1 MIVKSLDHLNQIS
14 KKISQKLEKGDCIF
28 LIGEIGVGKT
38 TFTRY
43 LINNLQN
50 QKGLK
55 ETEVLSPTF
64 NLLYEY
70 EIKDLKIMHYD
81 LYRIKKTNE
90 LDHLGIFSENE
101 KTVKIIEWPDLIKTP
116 LTNKLEIHLEYG
128 ENDKERKMQI
138 NGVNKWK
145 DFENEI

>member
-14 KKISQKLEKGDCIF
+14 KKISKKLENGDCIF

-38 TFTRY
+38 TLTRY

-70 EIKDLKIMHYD
+70 KIRDLKIMHYD
-81 LYRIKKTNE
+81 LYRIKKAEE
-90 LDHLGIFSENE
+90 LEHLGIFSENE
-101 KTVKIIEWPDLIKTP
+101 KTIKIVEWPELIKTT

-128 ENDKERKMQI
+128 KNDNERKI
-138 NGVNKWK
+138 KILGIGKWK

>member
-1 MIVKSLDHLNQIS
+1 MIVKSLEHLKQIS
-14 KKISQKLEKGDCIF
+14 KKISQKLKNGDCVF

-38 TFTRY
+38 TLTRH
-43 LINNLQN
+43 LINNIQS

-81 LYRIKKTNE
+81 LYRIKKAEE
-90 LDHLGIFSENE
+90 LEHLGIFSENE
-101 KTVKIIEWPDLIKTP
+101 KTIKIVEWPDLIKTP
-116 LTNKLEIHLEYG
+116 LTNRLEVHLEYG
-128 ENDKERKMQI
+128 KNDNERKMNI
-138 NGVNKWK
+138 HGLGKWK
-145 DFENEI
+145 NFENEI